1 MKSLD
6 FNIFQ
11 LCKMNYLFTCLLNS
25 SELGKTKK
33 SIVYILWQVRSV
45 ALVATSIVIG

>member
-11 LCKMNYLFTCLLNS
+11 LCKMNYLFTCLLNL
-25 SELGKTKK
+25 SELGK
-33 SIVYILWQVRSV
+33 IVFV
-45 ALVATSIVIG
+45 